1 MYPQIS
7 PFEKM
12 KIFFGKREALSRIIL
27 INIAVWLLISLIKN
41 LAFLLSSPEAG
52 SSGLYK
58 HYLSEFLLSFLAL
71 PANVSTFL
79 AKPWTI
85 FSYMFLHFDFLH
97 ILFNMLWLYW
107 FGAIFVQ
114 YLSQRQFLGTYILGG
129 ITGGLLYMTAYNAFP
144 VFDFVRESALALGA
158 SASVLAIVVA
168 ISFYVPNYTINL
180 LLIGPIK
187 IKYIA
192 IVTIVMDLLMINAG
206 NAGGHIA
213 HLGGALWGFAYV
225 KMLPYVDPAKIF
237 GIFSSENMLKYKT
250 ARKSRLKVQHG
261 KTPISDE
268 EYNLLKKEKQE
279 RIDMILDKISQSG
292 YNSLTKEEKE
302 LLFSNSKKQNN
313 Y

>member
-12 KIFFGKREALSRIIL
+12 KIFFSKREALPKIIL
-27 INIAVWLLISLIKN
+27 INISIWLIIALIRN
-41 LAFLLSSPEAG
+41 LAFLFSSPEAG
-52 SSGLYK
+52 ISGLYK
-58 HYLSEFLLSFLAL
+58 HYLTEYLLSFLAL
-71 PANVSTFL
+71 PANVNVFL

-114 YLSQRQFLGTYILGG
+114 YLTQRQFLATYIFGG
-129 ITGGLLYMTAYNAFP
+129 IVGGLLYMLAYNVFP
-144 VFDFVRESALALGA
+144 VFDIVRGNALALGA

-180 LLIGPIK
+180 FIIGPVK

-192 IVTIVMDLLMINAG
+192 LITILMDLLMINSG

-213 HLGGALWGFAYV
+213 HLGGAIWGFSYV
-225 KMLPYVDPAKIF
+225 KMLPHFDPSKLF
-237 GIFSSENMLKYKT
+237 KLFSDESF
-250 ARKSRLKVQHG
+250 RKFQETRRQKFKVHHG
-261 KTPISDE
+261 RKAVSDE
-268 EYNLLKKEKQE
+268 EYNLQKKERQQ
-279 RIDMILDKISQSG
+279 RIDKILDKISQSG

-302 LLFSNSKKQNN
+302 LLFSSSNKQNN
-313 Y
+313 

>member
-27 INIAVWLLISLIKN
+27 INIAVWLLIALIRN
-41 LAFLLSSPEAG
+41 FAFLFSSPEAG
-52 SSGLYK
+52 ASGLYK

-71 PANVSTFL
+71 PANVTEFIS
-79 AKPWTI
+79 KPWTL

-129 ITGGLLYMTAYNAFP
+129 ITGGLLYMLAYNVFP
-144 VFDFVRESALALGA
+144 VFDFVRDSALAMGA

-180 LLIGPIK
+180 FLIGPIR

-192 IVTIVMDLLMINAG
+192 IITIVMDLLMINAG

-225 KMLPYVDPAKIF
+225 KMLPYVDPSKIF
-237 GIFSSENMLKYKT
+237 GIFSHENISKYK
-250 ARKSRLKVQHG
+250 KSRRTKFKVHHG
-261 KTPISDE
+261 KVPISDE
-268 EYNLLKKEKQE
+268 EYNLLKREKQQ